1 MKKIKV
7 EFKPVGL
14 KMDADRNQFALAL
27 KTWRLRAGKSQQEVA
42 EAWGSSRYTIM
53 KCENAKPVSWPQA
66 YKIFANLA
74 NELRKEDQDAK

>member
-14 KMDADRNQFALAL
+14 TMDADRNQFALAL

-42 EAWGSSRYTIM
+42 EAWGISRYTIM
-53 KCENAKPVSWPQA
+53 NCENAKPVSWPMA
-66 YKIFANLA
+66 YRIFANLA
-74 NELRKEDQDAK
+74 KELKEEDQ

>member
-14 KMDADRNQFALAL
+14 TMDADRNQFALAL

-42 EAWGSSRYTIM
+42 EAWGTSRYTIM

-74 NELRKEDQDAK
+74 KALKEEDQ

>member
-14 KMDADRNQFALAL
+14 AMDADRNQFALAL
-27 KTWRLRAGKSQQEVA
+27 KTWRLRSGLSQQEVA
-42 EAWGSSRYTIM
+42 SKWGTSRYTIM
-53 KCENAKPVSWPQA
+53 NCENAKPVSWPTA

-74 NELRKEDQDAK
+74 KALKEEEQ

>member
-1 MKKIKV
+1 MNKIRV

-42 EAWGSSRYTIM
+42 EAWGTSRYTIM

-74 NELRKEDQDAK
+74 AALRKEDQDAK